1 MFIRVSIL
9 KNRKYMQIF
18 HSYWDGQK
26 NKPRMIAK
34 LGQYD
39 EARYG
44 QVKTLLKDWVRM
56 DRAPAIIAEI
66 KASPKNNRY

>member
-1 MFIRVSIL
+1 MFL
-9 KNRKYMQIF
+9 KISAHSDYRYMQIV
-18 HSYWDGQK
+18 HSYRDGQNIK
-26 NKPRMIAK
+26 HKTIAT

-39 EARYG
+39 EAQYR

-66 KASPKNNRY
+66 KTSPKNNRY